1 MRKIFSIVMAVAALM
16 LTAACKTQNKET
28 QVEQL
33 PLVSLCNASTDIV
46 ADEAYYSSNVL
57 PWAKNNIAPQSSNR
71 IDTLMV
77 EIGAYVRAGQIV
89 ARMDDVQL
97 RQSELQ
103 INNDKVEY
111 ARLKSLRD
119 QGGISQ
125 SDFDSFEMSCKVH
138 KSTYD
143 NLQKN
148 TVLRSPVDGVISA
161 RNFDRG
167 DMYSMTQ
174 PIYVVEQIVPVKML
188 VGLSEAD
195 YTRVKKGDRAE
206 ITVDAFPG
214 KTFNGV
220 ITNIYPTM
228 DATTHTF
235 TVEVK
240 VANNDLKLRPGMY
253 AKVKITFGMNSE
265 VLVPDKCIVKQQGS
279 GDRYVYIYNAA
290 DSTVTYSKVT
300 LGRRIDGR
308 FVIQYGVKEGDKVV
322 VEGQLRLRDGVK
334 VTVKQ

>member
-1 MRKIFSIVMAVAALM
+1 MKKTFNIVLLVAAVM
-16 LTAACKTQNKET
+16 TIAACKTQEKEK
-28 QVEQL
+28 QAEQL
-33 PLVSLCNASTDIV
+33 PLVSICGAISDIV

-71 IDTLMV
+71 IDTLLV
-77 EIGAYVRAGQIV
+77 EIGDYVRAGQIV

-103 INNDKVEY
+103 INNDKLEY
-111 ARLKSLRD
+111 SRLKSLRD

-125 SDFDSFEMSCKVH
+125 SDFDSFEMACKVH
-138 KSTYD
+138 KSSYE
-143 NLQKN
+143 NILKN

-195 YTRVKKGDRAE
+195 YTRVKKGDKAE
-206 ITVDAFPG
+206 ISIDAFPG
-214 KTFNGV
+214 VTFSGV
-220 ITNIYPTM
+220 ITNIYPTV
-228 DATTHTF
+228 DSATHTF

-240 VANNDLKLRPGMY
+240 VVNSDRKLRPGMY
-253 AKVKITFGMNSE
+253 AKVKITFGTANRI
-265 VLVPDKCIVKQQGS
+265 LVPDKCIVKQQGS
-279 GDRYVYIYNAA
+279 GDRYVYVFNPA
-290 DSTVTYSKVT
+290 DSCVAFKKVK
-300 LGRRIDGR
+300 LGRRIDDR
-308 FVIQYGVKEGDKVV
+308 FVILNGVNEGDRVV
-322 VEGQLRLRDGVK
+322 SEGQLRLRDGVK
-334 VTVKQ
+334 VNVK